1 MSSYAHSN
9 NAGLTAPKAPMRTTS
24 VASNPS
30 SIASL
35 PSAAQFSVRPLT
47 AFSGASQPSS
57 TLTGAPI
64 QVTCLVL
71 GRPPS
76 SAFII
81 NCGADPAVP
90 LMLVVRRIAAVLGM
104 GEGVRL
110 FPLISDAAPMLLFH
124 VIHHTAIGSPPP
136 LALSDP
142 LLDDSNPHLTKSLEK
157 ARAATFSSGGSTTVL
172 ASAIVSYLGGKAY
185 WVNDA
190 MLQTSIGDFFASSS
204 ASATSEDKLDFV
216 VYLSPPAA
224 IGSYPVVQ
232 ELDAG
237 PAFVGPPSY
246 HDIGAKGPRMFPQQP
261 FHGYQP
267 EQPNALGASAA
278 YGVAPIVGAGQAAG
292 AAQPMYNGS
301 VPNEQIAFL
310 QTGAGKSDSVVEA
323 TRRRRLFLW
332 IGIGVAVAV
341 VVVVAIVVGVV
352 VSKKNSSSNT
362 DTTSSSSCVAVTID
376 TFSTRNYNS
385 LGVYMDAVN
394 MLASRWDPANVQLHF
409 TPPLNS
415 SYVYEDVR
423 NVTSAASC
431 DKALSANYFVFYL
444 SGNGNAT
451 LDIQTGCIKTRHL
464 SNAFEV
470 TTAGKLYV
478 ANLTSLVGSAS
489 TDLSAFQ
496 WEEIFSDATT
506 SWTLGDVITVNNLTA
521 CNITGYTMIS

>member
-1 MSSYAHSN
+1 MSSHAHTN
-9 NAGLTAPKAPMRTTS
+9 NASLAAPEAPTRTTS
-24 VASNPS
+24 VTSNPS
-30 SIASL
+30 SIASM
-35 PSAAQFSVRPLT
+35 PSAAQFTVQPLT
-47 AFSGASQPSS
+47 TTAADPQPSS
-57 TLTGAPI
+57 TQTGGPI

-90 LMLVVRRIAAVLGM
+90 LMQLVRRIAAVLGM
-104 GEGVRL
+104 GEGARL
-110 FPLISDAAPMLLFH
+110 FPLASDAAPLLLFH
-124 VIHHTAIGSPPP
+124 VIHHAAAGSPPP

-172 ASAIVSYLGGKAY
+172 ANAIVSYLGGKAY
-185 WVNDA
+185 WINDA
-190 MLQTSIGDFFASSS
+190 MLQTSIGDFFATSS
-204 ASATSEDKLDFV
+204 AAAAGVDKLDFV

-246 HDIGAKGPRMFPQQP
+246 QDIGAKGPRMFPPQP

-267 EQPNALGASAA
+267 EQPDAAGASAA
-278 YGVAPIVGAGQAAG
+278 FGVAPIDGAGQAAG
-292 AAQPMYNGS
+292 ATQPMYNGN

-310 QTGAGKSDSVVEA
+310 QTGAGKSDSVVEG

-341 VVVVAIVVGVV
+341 VAIIAIVVGVV
-352 VSKKNSSSNT
+352 VSKKNSGGGSNS
-362 DTTSSSSCVAVTID
+362 DSSSSCVAVSID
-376 TFSTRNYNS
+376 TFGTRNYNN
-385 LGVYMDAVN
+385 LGAYMDAVN
-394 MLASRWDPANVQLHF
+394 MLASRWDPSNDQLHF
-409 TPPLNS
+409 TPPLNA

-431 DKALSANYFVFYL
+431 EKALSANYLVFWL
-444 SGNGNAT
+444 SGSGNVT
-451 LDIQTGCIKTRHL
+451 LDVQTGCIKTRHVT
-464 SNAFEV
+464 NAFDV

-478 ANLTSLVGSAS
+478 TDLTSLVGSAVS
-489 TDLSAFQ
+489 DLSAFQ
-496 WEEIFSDATT
+496 WEAIFSDATT
-506 SWTLGDVITVNNLTA
+506 SWTLGDLMTVNNLTA